1 MNQYSASFNEE
12 SKDYEDEFNLKFLLN
27 TFTRNRIFIVSFSS
41 FFFLISCFYAFSKK
55 KIWEGQTEI
64 VLKSDQLNNISSLE
78 SNLRNIRIPGIN
90 IKSPSNSL
98 DTSVGILKSPSVLM
112 PIFNFVKEEKIKI
125 DKNYDQNFT
134 EWREDNLDINLQ
146 ENTTILGVSYRDNEK
161 NLIIPVLNKLTNA
174 YQLYSGKNKRRKI
187 KLTQDYLKSQIAIF
201 KEKSFKSIKEAQ
213 EFAILKNLSPLMFEN
228 SNQGN
233 SALTLGDN
241 RFMPLPSNL
250 VLGTNTDIEVM
261 RLNAS
266 NQIKEIDIQI
276 EKIKRLDNYNEL
288 QYLGSIIPGLQK
300 TGLPKKLQD
309 LEDELANLKLFFT
322 ENSIEIKDLKR
333 DRKLLIDLL
342 KNRSIG
348 YLKANRISSLARLE
362 SLTRPKDVLVKYKEL
377 VRIAARDE
385 KALIELENQLLL
397 SKLEEAQ
404 LEDPWELISE
414 PTLKEFPVS
423 PIKKNI
429 AFTGSLIGF
438 FLSYIIVLLK
448 EKRSGLIFESDDLVK
463 LLDTK
468 IIDNINSKNK
478 TLDNFSNEVLIN
490 EILLNQVKKI
500 KFITLGISDK
510 YYIKRDLSVIFE
522 DEDNYEILE
531 NFNDIRNDDKVILLI
546 KLGNV
551 YFKEINSLKER
562 LIISNKKIFGI
573 ITVRI

>member
-1 MNQYSASFNEE
+1 MNQYSAPLNEE